1 MRYIPYQE
9 LDPHIKNKLN
19 NILIDKVKES
29 KESIF
34 WLCGW
39 SKNAVNIS
47 KGQKANEVVNVEY
60 ANVLDIPI
68 IQRQGGGGAVYL
80 RAKSDIAWHLI
91 APKDFFPKSLQ
102 EKYKYV
108 CEKLIKTLRELG
120 IQSYY
125 KPLNDVRTNKG
136 KISGS
141 TLKISDDVIY
151 LGGTLIYDCDKAMM
165 NKLLRPEKD
174 SFKKDVPERM
184 KHVCGIT
191 SFKNIP
197 VEKVLTALENNFL
210 SKDYKKEGLTKEELE
225 HARKD

>member
-9 LDPHIKNKLN
+9 LDPHHKNKLN
-19 NILIDKVKES
+19 NILIEKVKQT

-39 SKNAVNIS
+39 NKDAVNIS
-47 KGQKANEVVNVEY
+47 KGQKAKEVVNIEY
-60 ANVLDIPI
+60 ANVLNIPI

-80 RAKSDIAWHLI
+80 KAKSDIAWHLI
-91 APKDFFPKSLQ
+91 APKDFFPNTLQ
-102 EKYKYV
+102 KKYMFACNKI
-108 CEKLIKTLRELG
+108 IKALREIG

-151 LGGTLIYDCDKAMM
+151 IGGTLIYDCDKPMM
-165 NKLLRPEKD
+165 NKLLKPEQD
-174 SFKKDVPERM
+174 TFKQDIPERM

-191 SFKNIP
+191 DYKNVP
-197 VEKVLTALENNFL
+197 FRKVIIALENNFL
-210 SKDYKKEGLTKEELE
+210 VKNHTVISLPNKEL
-225 HARKD
+225 